1 MNGSALK
8 SLFIVLKELA
18 NVLDKSIITTL
29 VTPVPLHVRQC
40 QWANKMNFID
50 PLRML
55 ADEQRALGIEI
66 KRLWFW
72 RWSQARSIPAQHSSN
87 DGAARSGHGL
97 RSALRSA
104 DTSVSVEA

>member
-1 MNGSALK
+1 M
-8 SLFIVLKELA
+8 
-18 NVLDKSIITTL
+18 LDKSIITTL

-72 RWSQARSIPAQHSSN
+72 RWSQARSVPAQYSAD
-87 DGAARSGHGL
+87 DGAARGSAGL
-97 RSALRSA
+97 RPALRSA
-104 DTSVSVEA
+104 NASVSVEV